1 MIRFLPLVLLLVLPA
16 CDFNPWGDIDSVC
29 ELETD
34 ATVTTDTVT
43 VRFLANVIGGTM
55 AFVEYN
61 SAQGP
66 VRVQNP
72 TSLPLDRRV
81 FFERGQTVTIRAE
94 ATLTGTGTAG
104 VGYEGVMLD
113 ENGISIRLGQQSSCT
128 RTGG

>member
-1 MIRFLPLVLLLVLPA
+1 MTRFLPLFLLLALPA
-16 CDFNPWGDIDSVC
+16 CDFNPWEDVDSFC

-34 ATVTTDTVT
+34 ATVATDTVT

-55 AFVEYN
+55 AYVEYN

-66 VRVQNP
+66 VRVNNP
-72 TSLPLDRRV
+72 TLPLDRRV
-81 FFERGQTVTIRAE
+81 FFERGQTITIRAE
-94 ATLTGTGTAG
+94 ATLNSTGTAG

-113 ENGISIRLGQQSSCT
+113 ENGISVRLGQQSSCT

>member
-1 MIRFLPLVLLLVLPA
+1 MMRFLPLLLLLILPA
-16 CDFNPWGDIDSVC
+16 CDFNPWQDVDSVC

-34 ATVTTDTVT
+34 PTVATDTVT

-66 VRVQNP
+66 VRIQNP
-72 TSLPLDRRV
+72 TLPLDRRI

-113 ENGISIRLGQQSSCT
+113 EEGISIRLGQQSSCT